1 MIGRALKLCVG
12 LLSAAVLSAAPVSDL
27 ASRTVI
33 LVNANQPES
42 VTLGE
47 FYAAQRGIPPDN
59 IVRLPMPGE
68 DEITWHRFVD
78 EVWQP
83 LQDTLMRR
91 GWIKGIAGSKLDRL
105 GRRQA
110 SFAGHRIAYLVVCR
124 GTPLRIQHDPTLEP
138 PARRPGGPMDKFR
151 TNQGAVDSELS
162 LLATDNY
169 EIEGFLPNPLFAAN
183 LIHLAGAELIVK
195 VSRLDGPSDAA
206 ARHLVT
212 SALEAEARGLIG
224 RYYVDLMP
232 QGSPHPDGDRW
243 LGAAATLLDASGLD
257 GSVDRQPAVFDDAAR
272 FDAPAVYLGWYTND
286 LTGPFLRAGFNFP
299 PGAIAEHIHSYSAA
313 TLRSATSGWCGP
325 LVARGVAATVG
336 NVYEPYLQML
346 HRPDLLMQ
354 SLLRGETWGEAVY
367 FALPYLSWQSIA
379 LGDPLY
385 RPFAVPEEEQYR
397 RLDNLPAGLA
407 PYAVLRHA
415 RQLEKQGKLTEADAL
430 RQRAEARFPG
440 LVLALARAQAS
451 LTAQRPADAQSALA
465 QGFAES
471 PALTD
476 ELWPLVREAAQ
487 LYVQAGAPERAVP
500 LYRQLVL
507 SSLPSPG
514 AHLTVLGEARQ
525 AAEAAGDAAAVAE
538 FKPPAATPPAVLP
551 TLHQ

>member
-1 MIGRALKLCVG
+1 MLCSG
-12 LLSAAVLSAAPVSDL
+12 LLSAAVLYAVPVADL
-27 ASRTVI
+27 AGRTVI

-42 VTLGE
+42 VALGE
-47 FYAAQRGIPPDN
+47 FYAAQRGIPPEN
-59 IVRLPMPGE
+59 LVSLPMPGE
-68 DEITWHRFVD
+68 EEITWHRFVD

-138 PARRPGGPMDKFR
+138 PSRRPGGPMDKFR

-169 EIEGFLPNPLFAAN
+169 EIDGFIPNPLFANN
-183 LIHLAGAELIVK
+183 LNHLAGAELIVK
-195 VSRLDGPSDAA
+195 VSRLDGPTDAA

-212 SALEAEARGLIG
+212 SALEGEARGLIG

-272 FDAPAVYLGWYTND
+272 FDAPAVYLGWYTGD
-286 LTGPFLRAGFNFP
+286 LTGPFLRPGFSFP
-299 PGAIAEHIHSYSAA
+299 PGAIAEHIHSFSAA

-354 SLLRGETWGEAVY
+354 SLLRGDTWGEAVY
-367 FALPYLSWQSIA
+367 YALPYLSWQSIA
-379 LGDPLY
+379 IGDPLY
-385 RPFAVPEEEQYR
+385 RPFGVPVEEQY
-397 RLDNLPAGLA
+397 LQFDNLPAKLA
-407 PYAVLRHA
+407 PYVVLRQA
-415 RQLEKQGKLTEADAL
+415 RQLEKQGKLTEAASL
-430 RQRAEARFPG
+430 RQSKEARFPG

-451 LTAQRPADAQSALA
+451 LTAQRPVEARSALA
-465 QGFAES
+465 QGLAES
-471 PALTD
+471 SSLSD

-487 LYVQAGAPERAVP
+487 LYVQAAAPERAMP
-500 LYRQLVL
+500 LYRQLVQSSLL
-507 SSLPSPG
+507 SSA

-525 AAEAAGDAAAVAE
+525 AAEAAGDTAAVVE
-538 FKPPAATPPAVLP
+538 FKAPVATPAAVSPTP
-551 TLHQ
+551 HQ